1 MPKKTDLTVVDPLMA
16 TVQWSRR
23 FIGLKLFMALAQ
35 HGESGQIEM
44 IEHQARMG
52 HVLRDALEASGW
64 RIMNDTPLPL
74 VCFTRDGLV
83 PTRFLATLCEQQ
95 IAWMSE
101 AQIGVVPVLRACIT
115 SFRTT
120 EAEIHWVVDEMN
132 RLFFQDAEQT
142 MSNQAGAVPV

>member
-1 MPKKTDLTVVDPLMA
+1 MR
-16 TVQWSRR
+16 S
-23 FIGLKLFMALAQ
+23 KLRVAHYDDA
-35 HGESGQIEM
+35 ST
-44 IEHQARMG
+44 ARC
-52 HVLRDALEASGW
+52 VS
-64 RIMNDTPLPL
+64 
-74 VCFTRDGLV
+74 RDGLA
-83 PTRFLATLCEQQ
+83 PTHRNTREQQ

-142 MSNQAGAVPV
+142 MSNQAAAVPV